1 MIDFRPVLFIVG
13 MLLSVL
19 ALAMCIP
26 AAVDLSAN
34 HPDWQVFGTSA
45 GLTLFVG
52 IALVLTNRTSDIRIS
67 PRQAFAMT
75 TLSWIALTLF
85 AALPLK
91 FSELNLSYTDAFF
104 EAMSG
109 ITTTGS
115 TVIVGLDYAPP
126 GLLLWRAMLQWLGG
140 IGIVVMAIV
149 VLPWLRVG
157 GMQLF
162 RMETSS
168 DTAEKALPRAG
179 QIAGAT
185 ALIYLGLSA
194 AWAIMYWAAGM
205 SPFEAISHTMT
216 TIATGGFSTS
226 DGSIGNFNSATIDA
240 IATVGMLVGG
250 LPFVLYLRTV
260 QGDRTALFIDT
271 QVRVFLALVV
281 VLIFIGTGFLWLE
294 NGLEPLT
301 ALRYASFNLV
311 SIVTGTGY
319 ATDDYYRWGPFAV
332 PLFFMIMFIGGCAG
346 STTCGIKI
354 FRFQVLYASART
366 QLRRLFQPHGV
377 FIPYYNRRPVPN
389 DVIDSV
395 LSFFYI
401 FILCF
406 GLLAIG
412 LGMLGLDFL
421 TAISGAATAMCN
433 VGPAL
438 GEVIGP
444 AGNFST
450 LPDAAKWMLSAGM
463 LLGRLELFTV
473 IVLFSRYFWR
483 G

>member
-13 MLLSVL
+13 ILLSVL

-26 AAVDLSAN
+26 AVVDLSVGS
-34 HPDWQVFGTSA
+34 PDWQVFGTSA

-52 IALVLTNRTSDIRIS
+52 VALILTNRTSDIRIT

-91 FSELNLSYTDAFF
+91 FSELNLSFTDAFF

-115 TVIVGLDYAPP
+115 TVIVGLDQAPP

-162 RMETSS
+162 RMEASS
-168 DTAEKALPRAG
+168 DSSDKAMPRAG

-185 ALIYLGLSA
+185 ALIYLGLSV

-226 DGSIGNFNSATIDA
+226 DGSIGHFDSATIDA
-240 IATVGMLVGG
+240 IATVGMLVGA

-260 QGDRTALFIDT
+260 QGNRAALFVDS
-271 QVRVFLALVV
+271 QVRIFLALVAI
-281 VLIFIGTGFLWLE
+281 LIVIGTGFLWLE
-294 NGLEPLT
+294 NGMEPLS

-366 QLRRLFQPHGV
+366 QIRRLFQPHGV
-377 FIPYYNRRPVPN
+377 FIPHYNRRPIPA
-389 DVIDSV
+389 DVFDSV

-421 TAISGAATAMCN
+421 TAVSGAATAICN

-438 GEVIGP
+438 GDIIGP

-463 LLGRLELFTV
+463 LMGRLELFTV
-473 IVLFSRYFWR
+473 IVLFSRYFWQ